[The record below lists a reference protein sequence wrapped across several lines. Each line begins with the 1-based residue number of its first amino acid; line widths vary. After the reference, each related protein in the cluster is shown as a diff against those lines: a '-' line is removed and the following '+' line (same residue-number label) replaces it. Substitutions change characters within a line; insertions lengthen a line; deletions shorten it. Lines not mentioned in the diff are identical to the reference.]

1 MMESFDC
8 TRSDAF
14 GESFDLIPRLTL
26 ALVFALFVTLV
37 SSNLED
43 ERTPV
48 SRQNSE
54 LVSFDRGSFSSF
66 PYCLIIILFSLLL
79 SNISFNSLISYFFI
93 LFYPVT
99 LQAN

>member
-14 GESFDLIPRLTL
+14 GESLDLIPRLTL
-26 ALVFALFVTLV
+26 ALVLALFVTLV

-48 SRQNSE
+48 SRQSFE
-54 LVSFDRGSFSSF
+54 LVSLYRGSFF
-66 PYCLIIILFSLLL
+66 LYCLIIILSL
-79 SNISFNSLISYFFI
+79 
-93 LFYPVT
+93 
-99 LQAN
+99 

>member
-1 MMESFDC
+1 MMERFDC

-26 ALVFALFVTLV
+26 ALVLALFVTLV

-43 ERTPV
+43 ERTPA

-54 LVSFDRGSFSSF
+54 LVSFDRGSFF
-66 PYCLIIILFSLLL
+66 FFSLL
-79 SNISFNSLISYFFI
+79 FNNHFIFSLI
-93 LFYPVT
+93 V
-99 LQAN
+99 